1 VQPRRAVVC
10 LTIHA
15 ASHAAGEIGEDG
27 SVRSKILP
35 SLEAPAVSD
44 ITVGGRV

>member
-1 VQPRRAVVC
+1 MKKLWSARDAG
-10 LTIHA
+10 
-15 ASHAAGEIGEDG
+15 AAGEIGEDG

-35 SLEAPAVSD
+35 SLEPPAASD